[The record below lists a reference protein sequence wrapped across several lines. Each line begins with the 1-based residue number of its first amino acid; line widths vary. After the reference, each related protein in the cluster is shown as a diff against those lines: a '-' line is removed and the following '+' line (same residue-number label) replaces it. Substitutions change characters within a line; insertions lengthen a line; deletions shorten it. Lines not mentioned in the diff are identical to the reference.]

1 MTMKKKKVTRQQV
14 VSTKNK
20 KAAPAKSSVSRTS
33 QVSSKEYYRAVFI
46 VLILTFLAYIP
57 ALKAGFVNWDD
68 PDYVNQQFFTR
79 GLSDLKYLLTT
90 PIQGNYHP
98 LTILSL
104 AFNFV
109 ISGMNAWSYHVLN
122 VILHLVNCVLVFRF
136 VFLLS
141 NKNTVAAFIT
151 AALFGIHPMHVES
164 VAWVTERK
172 DVLYGLFFIAGL
184 TSYTKYVDTGSRT
197 QYGLTLLF
205 LILSLLSKPAAVVF
219 PLALFCVDILR
230 KRPLAMKLFVEK
242 VPFFVFPILLGIMT
256 YIAQKQKGAIDVF
269 AFDALTRIL
278 MGFYGI
284 MMYVVKMVI
293 PVNLS
298 PFYPYAPINQRLPTE
313 YYLSPL
319 FFVGLL
325 VLCIYAWKKNRVVP
339 FGILFYLVN
348 LLLVLQFLPVG
359 SAVIADRYTYLPYI
373 GLFFILG
380 WLFSRFVKQQG
391 NKAYYMLA
399 PVIALLSFLTYKQ
412 CTIWNDS
419 AALWDHAIKIT
430 PSSRAYDNRARLFN
444 DEKNIAKA
452 LEYYIEALKINAV
465 DKEAYTNRGNIYFN
479 AGKYDS
485 AYLDYKQATSIDS
498 TYYPALDNMGAL
510 MAMRGKYDSALNSLN
525 RCLNIKPD
533 YVSAYRNRALTF
545 MELKRYNDAI
555 RDFESFLKYQPN
567 DPDIYNAIGV
577 CLRMSEKYAEALAI
591 INKALNIKKD
601 PHFYLNRS
609 YCFNGLKDLDQARK
623 DALAAKAA
631 GVPLDPPYAKELG
644 LE

>member
-1 MTMKKKKVTRQQV
+1 MKKKKLTRQQV
-14 VSTKNK
+14 VSAKNK
-20 KAAPAKSSVSRTS
+20 KAGPAKSTISKTT
-33 QVSSKEYYRAVFI
+33 QVSSKEYYRALLI
-46 VLILTFLAYIP
+46 VLIVTFLAYIP
-57 ALKAGFVNWDD
+57 ALSAGLVNWDD
-68 PDYVNQQFFTR
+68 PDYVNLQFFTR

-98 LTILSL
+98 LTMLSL
-104 AFNFV
+104 GLNFL
-109 ISGMNAWSYHVLN
+109 ISGMNPWSYHVLN
-122 VILHLVNCVLVFRF
+122 VILHLVNCVLVFHF
-136 VFLLS
+136 AFLLS
-141 NKNTVAAFIT
+141 NKNTVVAFIT
-151 AALFGIHPMHVES
+151 AVLFGIHPMHVES
-164 VAWVTERK
+164 VAWITERK

-184 TSYTKYVDTGSRT
+184 ISYTKYIEAGSRK
-197 QYGLTLLF
+197 QYVLTLLF

-219 PLALFCVDILR
+219 PLALFCIDVLR
-230 KRPLAMKLFVEK
+230 KRRFSVKLFVEK
-242 VPFFVFPILLGIMT
+242 IPFFVFPILLGILT

-269 AFDALTRIL
+269 AFDTLTRML

-319 FFVGLL
+319 VFIGLL
-325 VLCIYAWKKNRVVP
+325 TICVYAWKKNRIIP

-380 WLFSRFVKQQG
+380 WLVSRFAKQQSY
-391 NKAYYMLA
+391 KAYYISA
-399 PVIALLSFLTYKQ
+399 PIIILLTFLTYKQ
-412 CTIWNDS
+412 CGIWHDS
-419 AALWDHAIKIT
+419 AALWDHAIEIT

-444 DEKNIAKA
+444 DEKNSTKA
-452 LEYYIEALKINAV
+452 LEYYSEALKINAI
-465 DKEAYTNRGNIYFN
+465 DNEAYTNRGNIYFN

-485 AYLDYKQATSIDS
+485 AYVDYKHAISIDS
-498 TYYPALDNMGAL
+498 NYYSALDNMGAL
-510 MAMRGKYDSALNSLN
+510 MATRGQYDSALYNFN
-525 RCLNIKPD
+525 RALKLKPD
-533 YVSAYRNRALTF
+533 YISAYRNRALIF
-545 MELKRYNDAI
+545 MTAKKYNEAI
-555 RDFESFLKYQPN
+555 NDFESFLKYQPN

-577 CLRMSEKYAEALAI
+577 CLRLSEKYTEALAT
-591 INKALNIKKD
+591 INKALEIRKD

-609 YCFNGLKDLDQARK
+609 YCYSGLKDMDQARK
-623 DALAAKAA
+623 DAIIAKQA
-631 GVPLDPPYAKELG
+631 GVALDPPYARQLG